1 MSQFERP
8 NIAAM
13 QGYSSGEQPLEQQ
26 TIKLNTNENPFP
38 ASPKVQAALMEF
50 ATADLRV
57 YPQPTADKLRDAI
70 AAQHGLT
77 RDHVLITH
85 AGDEALR
92 LAITTFVE
100 PGGTLGTTDPSYSL
114 YPVLAKIQGANIHA
128 LELEEDWSIPK
139 NFSANMREHN
149 AQLTCIVNPHAPSG
163 HLTPLANLETIAQN
177 ISGVLLIDEAYVDF
191 IDPESTYSTSSTKA
205 LINARENVLVLRTF
219 SKGYSLAGLRLGY
232 LLGDPQLIK
241 PMLEKTRDSYNVDMI
256 SQALG
261 LAAITDQDYA
271 AETWRQVREQ
281 RQVLQQAL
289 NTMGFTSPASEANFL
304 LATTPDEIDAEGLYE
319 ALKAKGILVRY
330 FPTQRLKDKLRITV
344 GTVEQNEKLISTI
357 RKLITR

>member
-13 QGYSSGEQPLEQQ
+13 QGYSSGEQPQEKT

-38 ASPKVQAALMEF
+38 ASAKVQAALMDF

-57 YPQPTADKLRDAI
+57 YPHPTADKLRDAI
-70 AAQHGLT
+70 ATHHGLT
-77 RDHVLITH
+77 RDHIMLTH

-114 YPVLAKIQGANIHA
+114 YPVLSKIQDATMQTLA
-128 LELEEDWSIPK
+128 LEDDWSIPDT
-139 NFSANMREHN
+139 FAQVMAQHN
-149 AQLTCIVNPHAPSG
+149 AQLTCLVNPHAPSG
-163 HLTPLANLETIAQN
+163 HLTPLVTIEAIAES
-177 ISGVLLIDEAYVDF
+177 ISGVLLVDEAYIDFVDPS
-191 IDPESTYSTSSTKA
+191 IAYSTKD
-205 LINARENVLVLRTF
+205 LLNARDNVLVLRTF

-232 LLGDPQLIK
+232 LIGDPELIK
-241 PMLEKTRDSYNVDMI
+241 PMLEKTRDSYNVDAI

-261 LAAITDQDYA
+261 LAAIEDQAYA
-271 AETWRQVREQ
+271 QETWQQVREQ
-281 RQVLQQAL
+281 RLVLSDAL
-289 NTMGFTSPASEANFL
+289 SAMGFSCPPSEANFL
-304 LATTPDEIDAEGLYE
+304 LATMPEEIDAEGLYE

-330 FPTQRLKDKLRITV
+330 FPTPRLKDKLRITI
-344 GTVEQNEKLISTI
+344 GTGPQNEKLINTI
-357 RKLITR
+357 RQLITR

>member
-13 QGYSSGEQPLEQQ
+13 QGYSSGEQTWNKN

-38 ASPKVQAALMEF
+38 ASAKVQAALMEF
-50 ATADLRV
+50 ATAELRV

-70 AAQHGLT
+70 ASHHGLT
-77 RDHVLITH
+77 RDHVMVTH

-114 YPVLAKIQGANIHA
+114 YPVLSKIQDAKMHTLA
-128 LELEEDWSIPK
+128 LADDWSIPGEFTK
-139 NFSANMREHN
+139 SMAQQN
-149 AQLTCIVNPHAPSG
+149 AQLTCLVNPHAPSG
-163 HLTPLANLETIAQN
+163 HLTLLETIETIAQN
-177 ISGVLLIDEAYVDF
+177 ISGVLLVDEAYIDFVD
-191 IDPESTYSTSSTKA
+191 PSLAYSTKDLLSV
-205 LINARENVLVLRTF
+205 RDNVLVLRTF

-232 LLGDPQLIK
+232 LLGDPELIK
-241 PMLEKTRDSYNVDMI
+241 PMLEKTRDSYNIDGI

-261 LAAITDQDYA
+261 LAAITDQAYA
-271 AETWRQVREQ
+271 QETWRQVREQ
-281 RQVLQQAL
+281 RQVLGDAL
-289 NTMGFTSPASEANFL
+289 SKLGFSSPHSEANFL
-304 LATTPDEIDAEGLYE
+304 LATMPEQIDAEGLYE

-330 FPTQRLKDKLRITV
+330 FPTPRLKDKLRITI
-344 GTVEQNEKLISTI
+344 GTAEQNQALLTSI
-357 RKLITR
+357 RQLITR

>member
-13 QGYSSGEQPLEQQ
+13 QGYSSGEQPLEKE
-26 TIKLNTNENPFP
+26 TLKLNTNENPFP
-38 ASPKVQAALMEF
+38 ASAKVQAALMDF

-70 AAQHGLT
+70 AAHHGLT
-77 RDHVLITH
+77 RDHIMLTH

-114 YPVLAKIQGANIHA
+114 YPVLSKIQDATMRTLA
-128 LELEEDWSIPK
+128 LQDNWSIPDG
-139 NFSANMREHN
+139 FAQVMTQHN
-149 AQLTCIVNPHAPSG
+149 AQLTCLVNPHAPSG
-163 HLTPLANLETIAQN
+163 HLTPLATIEAIAQN
-177 ISGVLLIDEAYVDF
+177 ISGVLLVDEAYIDFVDPS
-191 IDPESTYSTSSTKA
+191 IAYSTKD
-205 LINARENVLVLRTF
+205 LINAQDNVLVLRTF

-232 LLGDPQLIK
+232 LLGDPELIK
-241 PMLEKTRDSYNVDMI
+241 PMLEKTRDSYNIDAI

-261 LAAITDQDYA
+261 LAAIEDQAYA
-271 AETWRQVREQ
+271 QETWRQVREQ
-281 RQVLQQAL
+281 RQVLNDAL
-289 NTMGFTSPASEANFL
+289 SAIGLSCPASEANFL
-304 LATTPDEIDAEGLYE
+304 LATMPEEIDAEGLYE

-330 FPTQRLKDKLRITV
+330 FPTPRLKDKLRITV
-344 GTVEQNEKLISTI
+344 GTAEQNEKLINTI
-357 RKLITR
+357 RQLITR

>member
-13 QGYSSGEQPLEQQ
+13 QGYSSGEQPLEKN

-38 ASPKVQAALMEF
+38 ASAKVQATLMDF

-70 AAQHGLT
+70 ASHHGLT
-77 RDHVLITH
+77 RDHVMVTH

-114 YPVLAKIQGANIHA
+114 YPVLSQIQAAKMHTIA
-128 LELEEDWSIPK
+128 LADDWSIPAE
-139 NFSANMREHN
+139 FTESMAQHN
-149 AQLTCIVNPHAPSG
+149 AQLTCLVNPHAPSG
-163 HLTPLANLETIAQN
+163 HLTPLETIETIAQN
-177 ISGVLLIDEAYVDF
+177 ISGVLLVDEAYIDFVD
-191 IDPESTYSTSSTKA
+191 PSLAYSTND
-205 LINARENVLVLRTF
+205 LISVRDNVLVLRTF

-232 LLGDPQLIK
+232 LLGDPELIK
-241 PMLEKTRDSYNVDMI
+241 PMLEKTRDSYNIDGI

-261 LAAITDQDYA
+261 LAAITDQAYA
-271 AETWRQVREQ
+271 QKTWRQVREQ
-281 RQVLQQAL
+281 KQLLDDAL
-289 NTMGFTSPASEANFL
+289 SKLGFSSPHSEANFL
-304 LATTPDEIDAEGLYE
+304 LATMPEQIDAEGLYE

-330 FPTQRLKDKLRITV
+330 FSTPRLKDKLRITI
-344 GTVEQNEKLISTI
+344 GTAEQNQALLATI
-357 RKLITR
+357 RELITR

>member
-13 QGYSSGEQPLEQQ
+13 QGYSSGEQPLEKE

-38 ASPKVQAALMEF
+38 ASAKVQAALMDF

-70 AAQHGLT
+70 AAHHGLT
-77 RDHVLITH
+77 RDHVMLTH

-114 YPVLAKIQGANIHA
+114 YPVLSKIQDATMQTLA
-128 LELEEDWSIPK
+128 LEDDWSIP
-139 NFSANMREHN
+139 NTFAQTMTQHN
-149 AQLTCIVNPHAPSG
+149 AQLTCLVNPHAPSG
-163 HLTPLANLETIAQN
+163 HLTPLATIEAIAEN
-177 ISGVLLIDEAYVDF
+177 ISGVLLVDEAYIDFVDPS
-191 IDPESTYSTSSTKA
+191 IAYSTKD
-205 LINARENVLVLRTF
+205 LLNARDNVLVLRTF

-232 LLGDPQLIK
+232 LLGDPELIK
-241 PMLEKTRDSYNVDMI
+241 PMLEKTRDSYNVDAI

-261 LAAITDQDYA
+261 LAAIEDQAYA
-271 AETWRQVREQ
+271 QKTWRQVREQ
-281 RQVLQQAL
+281 RQVLSDAL
-289 NTMGFTSPASEANFL
+289 SAMGFSCPASEANFL
-304 LATTPDEIDAEGLYE
+304 LATMPEEIDAEGLYE
-319 ALKAKGILVRY
+319 ALKAKSILVRY
-330 FPTQRLKDKLRITV
+330 FPTPRLKDKLRITV
-344 GTVEQNEKLISTI
+344 GTAEQNEKLIATI
-357 RKLITR
+357 RQLITR